1 MKTGLS
7 GAVSLRHH
15 RTLSPKHA
23 VTEVGVGPMPFQKYA
38 AHFGPEQLA
47 TMQAAFDATWEELR
61 AAGLDLSTEDKATLM
76 KQKLA
81 HRILVSATAGGVQ
94 DFETLKEQALR
105 SLGGDFRVGGRQTRA
120 SEAA

>member
-1 MKTGLS
+1 
-7 GAVSLRHH
+7 
-15 RTLSPKHA
+15 
-23 VTEVGVGPMPFQKYA
+23 MPFQNYA

-61 AAGLDLSTEDKATLM
+61 AAGLDLSTEDKATVM
-76 KQKLA
+76 KKKLA
-81 HRILVSATAGGVQ
+81 HRILVSATAGGVR

-105 SLGGDFRVGGRQTRA
+105 SLGGGVRLSGRPTRA

>member
-1 MKTGLS
+1 
-7 GAVSLRHH
+7 
-15 RTLSPKHA
+15 
-23 VTEVGVGPMPFQKYA
+23 MPFQKYA

-76 KQKLA
+76 KKKLA
-81 HRILVSATAGGVQ
+81 LRIVVSATAGGVQ

-105 SLGGDFRVGGRQTRA
+105 SLSGGFPLSGMQLRA
-120 SEAA
+120 AEAA